1 VANAQRLAVNRCWST
16 DGNGQVLAFFAV
28 IMPIVLLPVVAYSV
42 DTAVL
47 SGRAAALH
55 AATAIAAEAAS
66 QQLNIAAKRSG
77 GAISLDTALA
87 EAVARDVLV
96 QEEPAASIDSTAVDG
111 ADVSV
116 TTREVVTVPFN
127 LFGGPITLHATA
139 SARLVAGYDSPS
151 SLLPLPISTF

>member
-1 VANAQRLAVNRCWST
+1 MNCRRST
-16 DGNGQVLAFFAV
+16 NSEGQVLAFFAV
-28 IMPIVLLPVVAYSV
+28 IMPIVLLPIAAYTV
-42 DTAVL
+42 DTAVV

-66 QQLNIAAKRSG
+66 QQLSIEAKRAG
-77 GAISLDTALA
+77 GAIALDTALA
-87 EAVARDVLV
+87 VAVAGEVMA
-96 QEEPAASIDSTAVDG
+96 QEEPAASIDSTTVDG

-116 TTREVVTVPFN
+116 TAIEVVSVPFN

-139 SARLVAGYDSPS
+139 TARLVSGYDSPS